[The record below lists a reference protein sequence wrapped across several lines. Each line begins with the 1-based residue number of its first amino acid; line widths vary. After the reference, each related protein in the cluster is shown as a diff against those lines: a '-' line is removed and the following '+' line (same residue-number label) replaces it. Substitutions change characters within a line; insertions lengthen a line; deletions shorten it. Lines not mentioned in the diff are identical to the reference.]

1 MRTTHHVRD
10 SFAHNADHLAH
21 DTPLSAFVAGVV
33 CTSGATPPR
42 TATSPP
48 RTATS
53 PPPNGGNCII
63 RATTRRRHAG
73 RMLLMVQNPH
83 HYPWR
88 HAPSLASRSL
98 TGAGL
103 PGGAPINSGKASPVM
118 AGASRAT
125 SSATGLVPDKAKHPI
140 GDHSTRSDR
149 AQCPRSGGIFP
160 HGSNAPKRVERSR
173 SGVILPT
180 GRILSEA
187 LRRGRPSADV
197 LPRRCQRPS
206 RDQHVVTNDPAGA
219 PHGARH
225 HATP

>member
-1 MRTTHHVRD
+1 MRAAHHVRD

-21 DTPLSAFVAGVV
+21 DTPLSAFVAEVV
-33 CTSGATPPR
+33 CTVGATPPR

-53 PPPNGGNCII
+53 PPPNGGNCTIRGVTRRRHAVARLLMVQNPHPQRCDVLRKGQRARAGPGAACFPTTPPPNGGNCII

-103 PGGAPINSGKASPVM
+103 PGGAPINARKAPPVM
-118 AGASRAT
+118 TGASRAA
-125 SSATGLVPDKAKHPI
+125 SSATGPVSDEVKHLNGKSHPQLI
-140 GDHSTRSDR
+140 GL
-149 AQCPRSGGIFP
+149 
-160 HGSNAPKRVERSR
+160 N
-173 SGVILPT
+173 LP
-180 GRILSEA
+180 
-187 LRRGRPSADV
+187 
-197 LPRRCQRPS
+197 
-206 RDQHVVTNDPAGA
+206 
-219 PHGARH
+219 
-225 HATP
+225 